1 MFSEKAMFDT
11 QMDVA
16 KVATAQT
23 VSHVAD
29 TYRTGG
35 ELLNQAWVQ
44 STVALLVGFV
54 VHGLVVSQVVKPS
67 TGNAKVDAGLADVV
81 KVGTALTVA
90 QVVNATL
97 KGGEVNLSNEWMQST
112 AMTLAAFFAFH
123 VVVADYVPSVE
134 GHQATVMDL
143 AKVAFTSMGARYLAG
158 GDLMDNE
165 YLMSLAG
172 TMAGFAVFHEVVRPR
187 LFA

>member
-1 MFSEKAMFDT
+1 MFDT
-11 QMDVA
+11 QVDVA

-23 VSHVAD
+23 VSHLSD
-29 TYRTGG
+29 SFRTGQ
-35 ELLNQAWVQ
+35 EMFNQSWVQ

-54 VHGLVVSQVVKPS
+54 VHGLIVSQVVKPS

-90 QVVNATL
+90 QVVTSQM
-97 KGGEVNLSNEWMQST
+97 KGGDIELSNEWMQST

-123 VVVADYVPSVE
+123 VVVADYVPTVE
-134 GHQATVMDL
+134 GHQATVMDM
-143 AKVAFTSMGARYLAG
+143 AKVAFTSMAARYLAG
-158 GDLMDNE
+158 GNLMDNE

-172 TMAGFAVFHEVVRPR
+172 TLLGFGVFHEIVRPR
-187 LFA
+187 VFA